1 MLTAPPLR
9 RLPARGFTLIGLLT
23 WAMVVGFLGYLAV
36 RTLPTVIEF
45 YPFQRAVDKIAASPP
60 ATVGEIRRAFDK
72 QKDID
77 YTSTALTSSDLEIT
91 KENDRVVISFAYDK
105 EIELIGPVSL
115 LIKYRGRS
123 H

>member
-45 YPFQRAVDKIAASPP
+45 YTFQRAVDKIAASPP